1 MISLIGTN
9 RKRRN
14 IPTVAT
20 SPMNGIKRTKK
31 KTHIAPAKFLTRLA
45 SLQALLTLSCNSM
58 AVLAACGSIGT
69 EQYLH
74 VVILL
79 LINSW
84 QLGQG
89 KVLTFNIMSSLFEV
103 RSGAVQL

>member
-1 MISLIGTN
+1 MISLIGLR
-9 RKRRN
+9 RKRRI
-14 IPTVAT
+14 IPTSAT
-20 SPMNGIKRTKK
+20 YPTIGIKRTKK

-45 SLQALLTLSCNSM
+45 SLQALLTLSCNST

-74 VVILL
+74 VVTLL

-84 QLGQG
+84 QLGQE
-89 KVLTFNIMSSLFEV
+89 KVLTFNMICSSHSSRV
-103 RSGAVQL
+103 S